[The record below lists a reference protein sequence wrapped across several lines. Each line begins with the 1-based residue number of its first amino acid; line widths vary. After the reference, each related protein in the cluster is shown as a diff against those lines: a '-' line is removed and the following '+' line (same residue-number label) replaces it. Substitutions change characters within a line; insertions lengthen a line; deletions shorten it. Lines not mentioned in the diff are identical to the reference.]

1 MDKEKVLLRLDYQ
14 IISESLKEDLQRKLF
29 TLQTDFFIVR
39 DPNYQIEE
47 YCPIIDLYY
56 LTDFPKIE
64 REEYRN
70 LQCKIQRVSIG
81 GIIEEVDWWLAQEDF
96 N

>member
-1 MDKEKVLLRLDYQ
+1 MVLSSVQHGLSSRN
-14 IISESLKEDLQRKLF
+14 IQRKLF

-81 GIIEEVDWWLAQEDF
+81 EIIEEVDWWLAQEEF
-96 N
+96 R

>member
-39 DPNYQIEE
+39 DR
-47 YCPIIDLYY
+47 CL
-56 LTDFPKIE
+56 
-64 REEYRN
+64 
-70 LQCKIQRVSIG
+70 SI
-81 GIIEEVDWWLAQEDF
+81 
-96 N
+96 